1 MAFITDVVTP
11 AELTGFVREEV
22 TGGLP
27 FAALF
32 PPREVDDIMYEISQV
47 DLRGTNDV
55 ARYRSWDTVPPIGK
69 RPGIQIVG
77 GEIPPLG
84 YAYRLNEQD
93 IGRLGRLR
101 QGVAERSDQR
111 VVDVLFNDARRAA
124 NAVQNRLTLAHAELL
139 STGSF
144 QIAELGNVAA
154 NQGIQATFE
163 VPTDQ
168 LGPVSP
174 SGADWSDRA
183 NAVPAD
189 DFIAWEAI
197 GDANQGGDGNGAPFD
212 EWWIS
217 PSVMLDLRL
226 NETLRGA
233 NPFSAAIGIPA
244 RLDEAS
250 VATTLA
256 DYGVRGRL
264 RVVDI
269 KRPPLAG
276 GSASSVL
283 DDRLVV
289 GVKAG
294 MGQTL
299 YGVPPVVNIMT
310 GNAQIDLRD
319 APGIVAY
326 SFDGIEQGVFV
337 ITRAEAV
344 SMPVLTDPA
353 GLFIASV

>member
-11 AELTGFVREEV
+11 AELTGFVREDV

-27 FAALF
+27 FAGLF
-32 PPREVDDIMYEISQV
+32 PPLEVPDIMYEISQV
-47 DLRGTNDV
+47 DLRGTNEV

-84 YAYRLNEQD
+84 FGYRLNEED
-93 IGRLGRLR
+93 IGRMGRIR
-101 QGVAERSDQR
+101 QGVADRTDNR

-124 NAVQNRLTLAHAELL
+124 NAVQNRLTLAHAQLL
-139 STGSF
+139 TSGSF
-144 QIAELGNVAA
+144 RIEELGNVAA
-154 NQGIQATFE
+154 ATGIQATF
-163 VPTDQ
+163 
-168 LGPVSP
+168 
-174 SGADWSDRA
+174 
-183 NAVPAD
+183 AVPAD
-189 DFIAWEAI
+189 QLNEVPSGAAWSDRTNSVPADDLIAWEAI
-197 GDANQGGDGNGAPFD
+197 GLANQGGDGDAAPFD

-217 PSVMLDLRL
+217 PAVMLDLRL
-226 NETLRGA
+226 NVGLRGA
-233 NPFSAAIGIPA
+233 NPFSAAVGIPA

-250 VATTLA
+250 VAQTLR
-256 DYGVRGRL
+256 DYGVKGTL
-264 RVVDI
+264 RVVDV

-276 GSASSVL
+276 GAATSVIGA
-283 DDRLVV
+283 RVV
-289 GVKAG
+289 LGVKAG

-326 SFDGIEQGVFV
+326 SFDGLEQGVFV

-344 SMPVLTDPA
+344 AMPVLTDPA
-353 GLFIASV
+353 GLFIAAV